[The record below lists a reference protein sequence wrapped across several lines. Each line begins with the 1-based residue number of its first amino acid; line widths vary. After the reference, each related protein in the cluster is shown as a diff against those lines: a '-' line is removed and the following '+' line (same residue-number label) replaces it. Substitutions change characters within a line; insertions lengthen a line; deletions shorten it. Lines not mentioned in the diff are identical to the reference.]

1 MKSDFTVGFLHADT
15 HNFKSSKLQRLSS
28 FWVALVH
35 GDWMQLKYLKVKH
48 IMVWQT
54 CDNEHTAA
62 ASLIVIYELG
72 SIVFLADPIAHTRI
86 YGPFTPFGVTNLK
99 KKKFFNISRPH
110 PLIVASSFNCKLI
123 CITISGIELQF
134 TWPGNAN

>member
-1 MKSDFTVGFLHADT
+1 
-15 HNFKSSKLQRLSS
+15 
-28 FWVALVH
+28 
-35 GDWMQLKYLKVKH
+35 MQLKYLKVKH

-86 YGPFTPFGVTNLK
+86 YRPFTLFTVTNSK
-99 KKKFFNISRPH
+99 TKYEEEEFFQYQQATLLNCCIFIQLQTDLHNNQWDR
-110 PLIVASSFNCKLI
+110 ITVYMTWKCKLG
-123 CITISGIELQF
+123 TSN
-134 TWPGNAN
+134 TNSKTN